1 MQLFYSKDI
10 ASTLYLNKEESK
22 HCSQV
27 LRKKKNDVIFITDG
41 NGFLYECEIQKI
53 KTEKVD
59 IKIIKSHQELRK
71 KKFEL
76 AISFPKQRNR
86 VEWIIEKA
94 TEIGVDIITPIICE
108 KSERTKINIDRIK
121 KIATSSMKQSLRTFK
136 PEISEMIDFS
146 KFVKTNKFK
155 HKFIAH
161 CKEDPEKKT
170 IKKLKYNNACI
181 VIGPE
186 GDFSKKEIKMAND
199 ANFLS
204 VSLSKNRLRTDTAAI
219 VSCYTLISENE

>member
-1 MQLFYSKDI
+1 
-10 ASTLYLNKEESK
+10 
-22 HCSQV
+22 
-27 LRKKKNDVIFITDG
+27 
-41 NGFLYECEIQKI
+41 
-53 KTEKVD
+53 
-59 IKIIKSHQELRK
+59 
-71 KKFEL
+71 
-76 AISFPKQRNR
+76 
-86 VEWIIEKA
+86 
-94 TEIGVDIITPIICE
+94 
-108 KSERTKINIDRIK
+108 
-121 KIATSSMKQSLRTFK
+121 MKQSLRTFK

-170 IKKLKYNNACI
+170 IKKQKYNNACI

-219 VSCYTLISENE
+219 VACYTLISENE